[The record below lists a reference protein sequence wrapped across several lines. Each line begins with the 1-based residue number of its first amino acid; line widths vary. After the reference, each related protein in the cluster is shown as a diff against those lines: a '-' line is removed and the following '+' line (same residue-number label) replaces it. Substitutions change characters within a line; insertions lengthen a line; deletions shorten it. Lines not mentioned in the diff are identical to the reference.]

1 MRIRSLVNH
10 NICTPVVIVVRETIL
25 GLSNS
30 SERARVSLYD
40 AVMRTYH
47 ITENGIR
54 FLELYSKLD
63 DLTDGKKKEKE
74 EVKFR
79 RRTRNTEPEQM

>member
-1 MRIRSLVNH
+1 MMRIRSLINH
-10 NICTPVVIVVRETIL
+10 HICTLVVIVVMETIL

-30 SERARVSLYD
+30 SERGRVALYD
-40 AVMRTYH
+40 AAMRSYH

-63 DLTDGKKKEKE
+63 DLPDGEREEKE
-74 EVKFR
+74 EVQF
-79 RRTRNTEPEQM
+79 